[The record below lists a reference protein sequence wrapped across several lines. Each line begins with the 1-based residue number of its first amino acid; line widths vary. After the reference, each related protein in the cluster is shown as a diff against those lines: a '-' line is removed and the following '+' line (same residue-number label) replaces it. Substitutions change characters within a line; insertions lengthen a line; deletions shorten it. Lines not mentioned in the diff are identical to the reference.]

1 MPGGMNVL
9 FRVYRLTQSS
19 DDSIGG
25 AVFTGSAVGDF
36 YGRFN
41 EEKPSK
47 MLLEQG
53 IEVARLGTV
62 LLRYHKA
69 ADPNAL
75 TIEERDQIEI
85 VRPIQHPFYGKR
97 FHILS
102 IQHMPTHPNQRRNL
116 IRMSVRR
123 ADWDRTEEDV

>member
-9 FRVYRLTQSS
+9 FRVWRLTQSP
-19 DDSIGG
+19 DDDVGG
-25 AVFTGSAVGDF
+25 AIFTGTSVGDYF
-36 YGRFN
+36 GRFN

-47 MLLEQG
+47 LLLEQG
-53 IEVARLGTV
+53 IEVVRLGTA

-75 TIEERDQIEI
+75 TIEERDQLEI
-85 VRPIQHPFYGKR
+85 IRPIQHPFYGKR

-116 IRMSVRR
+116 IRISCRR
-123 ADWDRTEEDV
+123 ADWDRTEADI

>member
-9 FRVYRLTQSS
+9 FRVWRLTQQT
-19 DDSIGG
+19 DDDVGG
-25 AVFTGSAVGDF
+25 AIFTGTSVGDYF
-36 YGRFN
+36 GRFN

-47 MLLEQG
+47 LLLEQG
-53 IEVARLGTV
+53 IEVMRLGTA

-75 TIEERDQIEI
+75 TIEERDQLEI
-85 VRPIQHPFYGKR
+85 IRPIQHPFYGKR

-116 IRMSVRR
+116 IRISCRR
-123 ADWDRTEEDV
+123 ADWDRTEADI